1 MLEPLAPDAEQRRT
15 GRFFFHCMACGDI
28 RPVGLA
34 TRHCLCGRTCAR
46 EVDDEVLVCGPG
58 RVSRTGVLL
67 EDRDAAPARRP
78 RVALH

>member
-1 MLEPLAPDAEQRRT
+1 
-15 GRFFFHCMACGDI
+15 MACGDI

-46 EVDDEVLVCGPG
+46 EIGDEVLVCGPG
-58 RVSRTGVLL
+58 RVTRTGVLL
-67 EDRDAAPARRP
+67 EDRDEAPVRRP